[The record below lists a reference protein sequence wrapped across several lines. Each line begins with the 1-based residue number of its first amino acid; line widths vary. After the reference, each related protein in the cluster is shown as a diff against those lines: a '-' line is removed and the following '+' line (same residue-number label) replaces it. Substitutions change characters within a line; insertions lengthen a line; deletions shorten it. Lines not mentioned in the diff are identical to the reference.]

1 MGKVIVGSDA
11 VLSGSLTRGQLRWNY
26 RAIYPDIYVP
36 KGLEP
41 TLEVRAEGA
50 FLWSHRRGVI
60 TGRAAAALH
69 GARWIDDKAPIEI
82 LWTNS
87 NPPDGILARR
97 ERIPPGEI
105 TRVNG
110 IFVTVPPR
118 TGLDLGR
125 RLKRGEAVAHL
136 DALAR
141 ATGVQAPDILELIN
155 RYRGTKGVRRCREA
169 IDLMDA
175 GAESPQET
183 RWRLIL
189 IDQGFPRPATQI
201 PVADDAGYPFAR
213 LDMGW
218 PDLRIAVEYDGE
230 HHRTNDEQY
239 RWDAIRLRKLE
250 ALDWIVIRVMK
261 GDHPLEVRARVRRAF
276 ELRESEAMAAKLTA

>member
-1 MGKVIVGSDA
+1 M
-11 VLSGSLTRGQLRWNY
+11 
-26 RAIYPDIYVP
+26 
-36 KGLEP
+36 
-41 TLEVRAEGA
+41 
-50 FLWSHRRGVI
+50 
-60 TGRAAAALH
+60 
-69 GARWIDDKAPIEI
+69 
-82 LWTNS
+82 
-87 NPPDGILARR
+87 
-97 ERIPPGEI
+97 
-105 TRVNG
+105 
-110 IFVTVPPR
+110 FVTTPAR

-141 ATGVQAPDILELIN
+141 ATGVQAAEVLELTY
-155 RYRGTKGVRRCREA
+155 RYKGTKGVRRCREA
-169 IDLMDA
+169 VGLMDA

-201 PVADDAGYPFAR
+201 PVVDDAAHPFAR

-230 HHRTNDEQY
+230 QHRTDDSQY
-239 RWDAIRLRKLE
+239 RWDAIRLRRLE

-261 GDHPLEVRARVRRAF
+261 GDHPLEVGARIRRAF
-276 ELRESEAMAAKLTA
+276 ELRESEAMAAKRIA